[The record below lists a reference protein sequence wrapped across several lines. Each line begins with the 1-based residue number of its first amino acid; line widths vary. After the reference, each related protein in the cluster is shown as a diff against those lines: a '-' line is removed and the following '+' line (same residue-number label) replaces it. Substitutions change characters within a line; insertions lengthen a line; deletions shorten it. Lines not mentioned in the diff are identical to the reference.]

1 MEAMNKLY
9 ERVMNGASVSN
20 ASMDKLC
27 DWLDQNI
34 NDGYLTENNDKVELF
49 EQMKKDLND
58 CVGYLWR

>member
-1 MEAMNKLY
+1 MNKLY

-58 CVGYLWR
+58 CVGYL

>member
-1 MEAMNKLY
+1 MNKLY
-9 ERVMNGASVSN
+9 ERVMNGAAVSN

-49 EQMKKDLND
+49 EQMKKDLNN

>member
-1 MEAMNKLY
+1 MNKLY

-49 EQMKKDLND
+49 EQMKKDLNN